1 MAVINFIPKS
11 AVNEKQI
18 KIAEYIAAQEIQ
30 DFKDNINILK
40 DDSSLSYM
48 FSKYDFD
55 QLAEVVLDSVKKEFY
70 QDGKLTPEAVEE
82 INKLYAER
90 LDLDAF
96 YDEYLK
102 S

>member
-11 AVNEKQI
+11 AANEKQI

-30 DFKDNINILK
+30 DFKDNIDILK
-40 DDSSLSYM
+40 DDSSLSYI
-48 FSKYDFD
+48 FSKYNFD
-55 QLAEVVLDSVKKEFY
+55 QLAEVVLDSVKSEFY
-70 QDGKLTPEAVEE
+70 QDGKLTSKAVEE
-82 INKLYAER
+82 INNLYAER
-90 LDLDAF
+90 LDLYAF

>member
-11 AVNEKQI
+11 AANEKQI

-30 DFKDNINILK
+30 DFKDNIDILK
-40 DDSSLSYM
+40 DDSSLSYI
-48 FSKYDFD
+48 FSKYNFD

-70 QDGKLTPEAVEE
+70 QDGKLTSKAVEE
-82 INKLYAER
+82 INNLYAER

>member
-11 AVNEKQI
+11 AANEKQI

-30 DFKDNINILK
+30 DFKDNIDILK
-40 DDSSLSYM
+40 DDSSLSYI
-48 FSKYDFD
+48 FSKYNFD

-70 QDGKLTPEAVEE
+70 QDGKLTSKVVEE
-82 INKLYAER
+82 INNLYAER

>member
-11 AVNEKQI
+11 AANEKQI

-30 DFKDNINILK
+30 DFKDNIDILK
-40 DDSSLSYM
+40 DDSSLSYI
-48 FSKYDFD
+48 FSKYNFD

-70 QDGKLTPEAVEE
+70 QDGKLTSKAVEE
-82 INKLYAER
+82 INNLYAER

-96 YDEYLK
+96 YD
-102 S
+102 

>member
-11 AVNEKQI
+11 AANEKQI

-30 DFKDNINILK
+30 DFKDNIDILK
-40 DDSSLSYM
+40 DDSSLSYI
-48 FSKYDFD
+48 FSKYNFD

-70 QDGKLTPEAVEE
+70 QDDKLTSKAVEE
-82 INKLYAER
+82 INNLYAER